1 MIRYANKFDLQDI
14 IRLLKEFAEQSELAN
29 RFDPLKWSKTQIEA
43 QLAAIFAG
51 AGFILIDEK
60 KTGLLVAVKSQPL
73 WVPNSIQLQEAM
85 LYAKSKITMSRLT
98 LEYIKIAKQMLVEN
112 KVQHAIM
119 YATNNTDYSKYG
131 LKHFESIWEI

>member
-1 MIRYANKFDLQDI
+1 MIRFANKFDLQDI

-43 QLAAIFAG
+43 QLAIILAG

-73 WVPNSIQLQEAM
+73 WVPDAIQLQEAM
-85 LYAKSKITMSRLT
+85 LYSKNKITECRLV
-98 LEYIKIAKQMLVEN
+98 LEYIKIAKKMLLEN
-112 KVQHAIM
+112 KIQHAIM
-119 YATNNTDYSKYG
+119 YSKKEVDFSRFG
-131 LKHFESIWEI
+131 MKHFESIWEL